1 MTLERVVDAI
11 DGNYW
16 DTNSHLRF
24 LIERIVDKN
33 IIDEAVLT
41 LDGVGRDSARKI
53 APYAS
58 LSDLEGCRIAEVI
71 EQGTGK
77 TYNNVIFPE
86 HTGRILKY
94 VREQGLFG
102 VTLPEKYGGRG
113 LPHLVSGAIMTMMS
127 QADPSLFTTP
137 VVSDGSAEVLLHFA
151 PDHIKDK
158 YIPLLCSMEEDG
170 FTGAMLLTESNA
182 GSDVGAAKLSA
193 VKGEGDYYL
202 LTGQKIFITN
212 PGADVNIVLARQE
225 GAKPGTAGLSLFFV
239 PKY

>member
-137 VVSDGSAEVLLHFA
+137 VVSDG
-151 PDHIKDK
+151 
-158 YIPLLCSMEEDG
+158 
-170 FTGAMLLTESNA
+170 
-182 GSDVGAAKLSA
+182 
-193 VKGEGDYYL
+193 
-202 LTGQKIFITN
+202 
-212 PGADVNIVLARQE
+212 
-225 GAKPGTAGLSLFFV
+225 
-239 PKY
+239 